1 MPLGKDNKSSSL
13 AKNYQ
18 ANNLGNRP
26 VTNNNIVN
34 PPPSLQPKQPATN
47 LNNRNEQSGM
57 TRYNSSAGGMINKK
71 EEPMEIE
78 MPSSTPY
85 YVPNNNKNVPS
96 RAIIGQPQQRNTF
109 QPQPSLSNYSSVS
122 SQSQNISQN
131 YSQISL
137 SSNQMSQ
144 QSKGNYPQQ
153 QQQDYYQPNSNRMAN
168 SSNYPSMNNSAN
180 MQGGFNYNYQQQGY
194 GGNFQNYQPNNGN
207 FQQQQPTYQQQQPMG
222 FNGYSQQ
229 NNFMPVR
236 GQPVPMQPIQMP
248 EKWEDLVSL
257 VGSN

>member
-222 FNGYSQQ
+222 FNGYPQQ